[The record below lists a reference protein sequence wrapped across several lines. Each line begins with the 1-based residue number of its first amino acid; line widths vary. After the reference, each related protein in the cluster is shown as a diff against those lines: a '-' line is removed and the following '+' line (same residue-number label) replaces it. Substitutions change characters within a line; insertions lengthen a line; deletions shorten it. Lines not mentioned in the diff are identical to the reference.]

1 MGKLDEE
8 STKMKA
14 IKTVLFL
21 VLLLISKITFAHV
34 GSPGVVYEGKAGPYT
49 IIVNINPPDVIP
61 GTANVSVYIE
71 NQQVKTVS
79 VQPVYWYAGDK
90 GSPKADEGLP
100 VKGTP
105 GQYQAS
111 VWLMQ
116 NGTASMKITV
126 QGALGKGTVLIPV
139 MAVSTAQRVMPKS
152 LGWILAGLG
161 LLLVVLMATIIG
173 ASVSDGLLK
182 PGVNNLTNI
191 RRKKLTG
198 ATLAFL
204 ILALILYGGS
214 SWWNSWSS
222 NYTKYLYR
230 PPLAKSSILNYDQ
243 QQILHFRIDSNSLK
257 TSKKS
262 MSFIV
267 PDHGKLMHLFMI
279 RENTLDVFAH
289 LHPFRKD
296 SLNYFAVLPDLPE
309 GRYLVFADVVRWNGF
324 TETITD
330 TLDVPKKTLVKTVSA
345 KLYSAVFRDP
355 DDTYVITN
363 TTNQNVNNFHG
374 KTTLVCGI
382 PGETM
387 KLDDGSSAV
396 WEHAANTP
404 FEAGKV
410 YPLTFAIHDPS
421 GAAVKL
427 ELYMG
432 MLGHA
437 VVLKYDGSVYMHLHP
452 VGTFSM
458 ASQEIL
464 ENRMKGN
471 EKIPATPD
479 ANRFRDSID
488 REITKIR
495 KMGETERNRYLMAAM
510 PAMDMPENKHNKMD
524 AMVTFPYAFPSA
536 GKYRIWVQMKR
547 NGKILNSAFD
557 ATVQ

>member
-8 STKMKA
+8 SRKMKA

-21 VLLLISKITFAHV
+21 VLLCISQITFAHV
-34 GSPGVVYEGKAGPYT
+34 GSPGVVYEGKAGPYAIT
-49 IIVNINPPDVIP
+49 VNINPPDVIP

-71 NQQVKTVS
+71 NQAVKTVL

-116 NGTASMKITV
+116 SGTASMKITV
-126 QGALGKGTVLIPV
+126 EGALGKGTVLIPV

-161 LLLVVLMATIIG
+161 LLLVVLMSTIIG
-173 ASVSDGLLK
+173 ASVSDGLVK
-182 PGVNNLTNI
+182 PGENGLPSI
-191 RRKKLTG
+191 RRKKWIG
-198 ATLAFL
+198 ATVAFL

-222 NYTKYLYR
+222 NYTKYMYR

-243 QQILHFRIDSNSLK
+243 QQILRFEVDSNSLK

-267 PDHGKLMHLFMI
+267 PDHGKLIHLFLV

-296 SLNYFAVLPDLPE
+296 SVNFFAVLPEIPE
-309 GRYLVFADVVRWNGF
+309 GRYLIFADVVRWNGF

-330 TLDVPKKTLVKTVSA
+330 TVDVPKKTLVKTASA
-345 KLYSAVFRDP
+345 KLYAAFFSDP
-355 DDTYVITN
+355 DDTYVISN
-363 TTNQNVNNFHG
+363 SINQNVNNFPG
-374 KTTLVCGI
+374 KTTLVCGN
-382 PGETM
+382 PGETT
-387 KLDDGSSAV
+387 KLEDGSSAV

-410 YPLTFAIHDPS
+410 YPLTFAVRNPS

-427 ELYMG
+427 EPYMG
-432 MLGHA
+432 MMGHA

-464 ENRMKGN
+464 ESRIKKNQKV
-471 EKIPATPD
+471 PAAPD
-479 ANRFRDSID
+479 AARFKDSID
-488 REITKIR
+488 REIASLRSMT
-495 KMGETERNRYLMAAM
+495 ETDRNKYLTALM
-510 PAMDMPENKHNKMD
+510 PAMDMPENEHNKMD
-524 AMVTFPYAFPSA
+524 GMVTFPYAFPSA

-557 ATVQ
+557 ATVE

>member
-1 MGKLDEE
+1 MKLIKPFLFFVLMLIG
-8 STKMKA
+8 TK
-14 IKTVLFL
+14 
-21 VLLLISKITFAHV
+21 TFAHV
-34 GSPGVVYEGKAGPYT
+34 GSPGVVYEGKAGPYH

-71 NQQVKTVS
+71 NQSVKTVS

-90 GSPKADEGLP
+90 GSPKADDGLP

-116 NGTASMKITV
+116 SGTASMKITV

-139 MAVSTAQRVMPKS
+139 MAVSTAQRNMPKS
-152 LGWILAGLG
+152 LGWVLAGLG

-182 PGVNNLTNI
+182 PGTNELTNI

-198 ATLAFL
+198 ATIAFL

-214 SWWNSWSS
+214 SWWNSWSRDY
-222 NYTKYLYR
+222 NQYLYR
-230 PPLAKSSILNYDQ
+230 PPQAKSSILNYDQ
-243 QQILHFRIDSNSLK
+243 QQVLHFQIDSNSLK
-257 TSKKS
+257 TAKKS

-267 PDHGKLMHLFMI
+267 PDHGKLMHLFMV
-279 RENTLDVFAH
+279 RENSLDVFAH

-296 SLNYFAVLPDLPE
+296 SLNYFAVLPDLPA
-309 GRYLVFADVVRWNGF
+309 GRYLIFADVVRWTGF
-324 TETITD
+324 NETIAD
-330 TLDVPKKTLVKTVSA
+330 TIDVPKKTLVKTASA
-345 KLYSAVFRDP
+345 KLYSAFFHDP

-363 TTNQNVNNFHG
+363 STQNVNNFPG

-387 KLDDGSSAV
+387 QLEDGSSAV
-396 WEHAANTP
+396 WEHSTNVP

-427 ELYMG
+427 EPYMG
-432 MLGHA
+432 MMGHA

-464 ENRMKGN
+464 QNRMKGD

-495 KMGETERNRYLMAAM
+495 KMDEKERNHYLMAAM
-510 PAMDMPENKHNKMD
+510 PAMDMPESKHHKMD

>member
-1 MGKLDEE
+1 
-8 STKMKA
+8 MKA
-14 IKTVLFL
+14 IKTVLVL
-21 VLLLISKITFAHV
+21 VLLCIGQFTFAHV
-34 GSPGVVYEGKAGPYT
+34 GSPGVVYEGKAGPYNV
-49 IIVNINPPDVIP
+49 IVNINPPDVIP
-61 GTANVSVYIE
+61 GTASVSVYIE
-71 NQQVKTVS
+71 NQAVKTVS

-116 NGTASMKITV
+116 SGTASMKITV

-139 MAVSTAQRVMPKS
+139 MAVSTAQRAMPKS
-152 LGWILAGLG
+152 LGWVLAGLG

-182 PGVNNLTNI
+182 PGTNNLTNI

-198 ATLAFL
+198 ATIAFL
-204 ILALILYGGS
+204 VLALMLYGGS

-222 NYTKYLYR
+222 NYAKYMYR
-230 PPLAKSSILNYDQ
+230 PPLAKTSILNYDQ
-243 QQILHFRIDSNSLK
+243 QQVLHFQVDSNSLK
-257 TSKKS
+257 AAKKS
-262 MSFIV
+262 ISFIV
-267 PDHGKLMHLFMI
+267 PDHGKLMHLFMV
-279 RENTLDVFAH
+279 RENALDVFAH
-289 LHPFRKD
+289 LHPVRKD
-296 SLNYFAVLPDLPE
+296 SLNYFALLPDLPQ

-324 TETITD
+324 NETIAD
-330 TLDVPKKTLVKTVSA
+330 TIYVPKKTWVKTASA
-345 KLYSAVFRDP
+345 KLYSAFFHDP
-355 DDTYVITN
+355 DDTYVISN
-363 TTNQNVNNFHG
+363 SINKNVDNFPG
-374 KTTLVCGI
+374 KTTLVCGV

-387 KLDDGSSAV
+387 KLADGSSAV
-396 WEHAANTP
+396 WEHAANAP

-427 ELYMG
+427 EPYMG
-432 MLGHA
+432 MTGHG

-464 ENRMKGN
+464 QNRMKGD

-495 KMGETERNRYLMAAM
+495 KMGETERNRYLMASM
-510 PAMDMPENKHNKMD
+510 PAMDMPNNKHNKMD

-547 NGKILNSAFD
+547 NGQILNSAFD
-557 ATVQ
+557 ATVK